1 MAKKTDKEQVDY
13 INDLINQAITGNIK
27 RNPEDDFPI
36 KRLAYYYSLMKFNGM
51 EDSEALKCAQEKSY
65 DELKKLTKIDVEK
78 RLADS
83 IFVVQKYLFKDLKV
97 KDFDEAVNGVLEED
111 ESAIP
116 VEALDGFFSAVS
128 NAIMKRYN
136 NDRMSFYDDVLQMA
150 RELHD
155 KFVVDYAKDY
165 AKGKDN
171 GDPELYKNLP
181 LELLGE
187 KGLSDVMFFIN
198 PILKKMY
205 LYPCGGMSKIVD
217 GAYFMNSIFTERYGG
232 YVTDFQEKNHLNT
245 EKELKDYI
253 KNIGKTYK
261 PLDPKNAPKGQEQI
275 FKNRINYMKQD
286 DKVDI
291 LFKEVQ
297 DKNPAN
303 FLEWFGTYAY
313 MQQKNKDSKKQN
325 NNNEDDTMVM

>member
-1 MAKKTDKEQVDY
+1 MAKKTDKEQVYY

-65 DELKKLTKIDVEK
+65 DELKKLTKVDVEK
-78 RLADS
+78 KLADS
-83 IFVVQKYLFKDLKV
+83 IFIVQKYLFKDLDIE
-97 KDFDEAVNGVLEED
+97 DFDIVANGTLNDGTVIPIESMESYFAAISDAVME
-111 ESAIP
+111 
-116 VEALDGFFSAVS
+116 
-128 NAIMKRYN
+128 RYN
-136 NDRMSFYDDVLQMA
+136 NDRMSFYDDVLKMA

-155 KFVVDYAKDY
+155 KFVIDDAKDY
-165 AKGKDN
+165 DKGKDN
-171 GDPELYKNLP
+171 GDPDLYKNLP

-187 KGLSDVMFFIN
+187 KGMSDVMFFIN

-253 KNIGKTYK
+253 KNIGKTYSV
-261 PLDPKNAPKGQEQI
+261 LDPKNAPKGQEQI

-286 DKVDI
+286 DKVET

-297 DKNPAN
+297 ENNPAN

-313 MQQKNKDSKKQN
+313 MQQKNKDGKKQN

>member
-1 MAKKTDKEQVDY
+1 MAIKSDKERADY
-13 INDLINQAITGNIK
+13 INDLINQIITGNIK
-27 RNPEDDFPI
+27 RDPEDDFPI

-51 EDSEALKCAQEKSY
+51 EDSEALKCAKEKSY
-65 DELKKLTKIDVEK
+65 NELKKLTKVDVEK

-83 IFVVQKYLFKDLKV
+83 IFVVQKYLFKDLDIE
-97 KDFDEAVNGVLEED
+97 DFDIVANGALNDGTVIPIESMESYFAAISDAVME
-111 ESAIP
+111 
-116 VEALDGFFSAVS
+116 
-128 NAIMKRYN
+128 RYN
-136 NDRMSFYDDVLQMA
+136 NDSMSFYDDVLKMA

-205 LYPCGGMSKIVD
+205 LYSCGGMSKFVD
-217 GAYFMNSIFTERYGG
+217 GEYLLDSQFVERYGG

-261 PLDPKNAPKGQEQI
+261 SLNPKNVPKGQEQI
-275 FKNRINYMKQD
+275 FRNRINYMKQD

>member
-13 INDLINQAITGNIK
+13 INDLINQVITGNIK

-51 EDSEALKCAQEKSY
+51 EDSEALKCVQEKSY
-65 DELKKLTKIDVEK
+65 DELKKLTKADVEK
-78 RLADS
+78 KLADS
-83 IFVVQKYLFKDLKV
+83 IFVVQKHLFKDLDIE
-97 KDFDEAVNGVLEED
+97 DFDIVANGTLNDGTVIPIESIESYYAAISDAVME
-111 ESAIP
+111 
-116 VEALDGFFSAVS
+116 
-128 NAIMKRYN
+128 RYH
-136 NDRMSFYDDVLQMA
+136 NDRMSFYDDVLKMA

-155 KFVVDYAKDY
+155 KFVIDDASDYD
-165 AKGKDN
+165 KGKNN
-171 GDPELYKNLP
+171 GDPDLYKNLP

-187 KGLSDVMFFIN
+187 KGLDDVMFFIH

-217 GAYFMNSIFTERYGG
+217 GAYSMNSIFTERYGG

-253 KNIGKTYK
+253 RNIGKTYSV
-261 PLDPKNAPKGQEQI
+261 LDPKNAPKGQEKVFI
-275 FKNRINYMKQD
+275 NRIEYMKQD

-297 DKNPAN
+297 EKNPAN

-313 MQQKNKDSKKQN
+313 MHRK
-325 NNNEDDTMVM
+325 ED

>member
-1 MAKKTDKEQVDY
+1 MAIKSDKERADY
-13 INDLINQAITGNIK
+13 IADLVNQIITGDLK
-27 RNPEDDFPI
+27 REPEADLPI

-51 EDSEALKCAQEKSY
+51 EDSVALKCAQEKSY
-65 DELKKLTKIDVEK
+65 DELKKLTKVDVEK
-78 RLADS
+78 KLADS
-83 IFVVQKYLFKDLKV
+83 IFVVQKYLFKDLDIE
-97 KDFDEAVNGVLEED
+97 DFDIVANGALNDGTVIPIESMESYFAAISDAVME
-111 ESAIP
+111 
-116 VEALDGFFSAVS
+116 
-128 NAIMKRYN
+128 RYN
-136 NDRMSFYDDVLQMA
+136 NDSMSFYDVVLQMA

-155 KFVVDYAKDY
+155 KFVIDDAKDY
-165 AKGKDN
+165 DKGKDN
-171 GDPELYKNLP
+171 GDPDLYKNLP
-181 LELLGE
+181 LELLGN

-198 PILKKMY
+198 PILEKMY
-205 LYPCGGMSKIVD
+205 LYCCGGMSKFVD
-217 GAYFMNSIFTERYGG
+217 GEYLLDAQLLERYGG

-261 PLDPKNAPKGQEQI
+261 HLNPKNAPKGQEQI

-297 DKNPAN
+297 DNNPAN

-313 MQQKNKDSKKQN
+313 LQQKNKDGQKQN

>member
-13 INDLINQAITGNIK
+13 INDLINQVITGNIK

-51 EDSEALKCAQEKSY
+51 EDSEALKCVQEKSY
-65 DELKKLTKIDVEK
+65 DELKKLTKADVEK
-78 RLADS
+78 KLADS
-83 IFVVQKYLFKDLKV
+83 IFVVQKHLFKDLDIE
-97 KDFDEAVNGVLEED
+97 DFDIVANGTLNDGTIIPIESMESYYAAISDAVME
-111 ESAIP
+111 
-116 VEALDGFFSAVS
+116 
-128 NAIMKRYN
+128 RYH
-136 NDRMSFYDDVLQMA
+136 NDRMSFYDDVLKMA

-155 KFVVDYAKDY
+155 KFVVDEARDY
-165 AKGKDN
+165 DKGKDN
-171 GDPELYKNLP
+171 GDLDLYKNLP

-187 KGLSDVMFFIN
+187 KGLDDVMFFIH

-217 GAYFMNSIFTERYGG
+217 GAYFTNSIFTERYGG

-245 EKELKDYI
+245 EEELKDYI
-253 KNIGKTYK
+253 RNIGKTYSS
-261 PLDPKNAPKGQEQI
+261 LDPKNAPKGQEEI
-275 FKNRINYMKQD
+275 FKNRIEYMKQA

-297 DKNPAN
+297 KNNPAN

-313 MQQKNKDSKKQN
+313 MHRK
-325 NNNEDDTMVM
+325 ED

>member
-13 INDLINQAITGNIK
+13 INDLINQIITGNIK

-65 DELKKLTKIDVEK
+65 DELKKLTKVDVEK
-78 RLADS
+78 KLADS
-83 IFVVQKYLFKDLKV
+83 IFVVQKYLFKDLDIE
-97 KDFDEAVNGVLEED
+97 DFDEAVNGVLEED
-111 ESAIP
+111 GSTIP
-116 VEALDGFFSAVS
+116 VEALEGFFAAVS
-128 NAIMKRYN
+128 DAIMKRYH
-136 NDRMSFYDDVLQMA
+136 NDSMSFYDDVLKMA

-155 KFVVDYAKDY
+155 KFVIDDAKDY
-165 AKGKDN
+165 DKGKDN
-171 GDPELYKNLP
+171 GDPDLYKNLP

-187 KGLSDVMFFIN
+187 KGLDDVMFFIH

-217 GAYFMNSIFTERYGG
+217 GAYSMNSIFTERYGG

-253 KNIGKTYK
+253 KNIGKTYSV
-261 PLDPKNAPKGQEQI
+261 LDPKNAPKGQEEV
-275 FKNRINYMKQD
+275 FKNRIEYMKQD
-286 DKVDI
+286 DKVET

-297 DKNPAN
+297 EKNPAN

-313 MQQKNKDSKKQN
+313 MQNKDK
-325 NNNEDDTMVM
+325 E

>member
-13 INDLINQAITGNIK
+13 INNLINQIITGDIK
-27 RNPEDDFPI
+27 RNPEDDFSI
-36 KRLAYYYSLMKFNGM
+36 KRLAYYYALMKFNGM

-65 DELKKLTKIDVEK
+65 AELKKLTKADVEK
-78 RLADS
+78 KLADS
-83 IFVVQKYLFKDLKV
+83 IFVVQKYLFKDLDIE
-97 KDFDEAVNGVLEED
+97 DFDVVANGTLNDGTVIPIESIESYYAAISDAVME
-111 ESAIP
+111 
-116 VEALDGFFSAVS
+116 
-128 NAIMKRYN
+128 RYE
-136 NDRMSFYDDVLQMA
+136 NDRMSFYDDVLKMA

-155 KFVVDYAKDY
+155 KFVIDYAIDY
-165 AKGKDN
+165 DKGKDN
-171 GDPELYKNLP
+171 GDPDLYQNLP

-198 PILKKMY
+198 PILKKMN

-217 GAYFMNSIFTERYGG
+217 GAYSMNSIFTERYGG

-245 EKELKDYI
+245 EEELKDYI
-253 KNIGKTYK
+253 RNIGKTYSV
-261 PLDPKNAPKGQEQI
+261 LDPKNAPKGQEKI
-275 FKNRINYMKQD
+275 FKNRIEYMKQD

-297 DKNPAN
+297 ENNPAN

-313 MQQKNKDSKKQN
+313 MHRK
-325 NNNEDDTMVM
+325 ED

>member
-51 EDSEALKCAQEKSY
+51 EDSEALKCVQEKSY
-65 DELKKLTKIDVEK
+65 DELKKLTKVDVEK
-78 RLADS
+78 KLADS
-83 IFVVQKYLFKDLKV
+83 IFIVQKYLFKDLDIE
-97 KDFDEAVNGVLEED
+97 DFDIVANGTLNDGTVIPI
-111 ESAIP
+111 ESIESYFAAIS
-116 VEALDGFFSAVS
+116 D
-128 NAIMKRYN
+128 AIMERYT
-136 NDRMSFYDDVLQMA
+136 NDRMSFYDDVLKMA

-155 KFVVDYAKDY
+155 KFVIDDAKDY
-165 AKGKDN
+165 DKGKDN
-171 GDPELYKNLP
+171 GDPDLYKNLP

-187 KGLSDVMFFIN
+187 EGLSDVMFFIN

-253 KNIGKTYK
+253 KNIGKTYSV
-261 PLDPKNAPKGQEQI
+261 LDPKNAPKGQEKV
-275 FKNRINYMKQD
+275 FKNRIEYMKQD
-286 DKVDI
+286 DKVET

-297 DKNPAN
+297 ENNPAN

-313 MQQKNKDSKKQN
+313 MQNKDK
-325 NNNEDDTMVM
+325 E